1 MPAQSSASRA
11 SPPTS
16 LFIDEV
22 IAATPGGDPHL
33 KLCVQCGTC
42 GGSCPSGPDM
52 EHTPR
57 QLFAMIEAEMKDD
70 VLRSN
75 SPWYCVSCYFC
86 MVRCPQDVHI
96 TDLMYTLKRM
106 AIKEGL
112 WQESSASDAPDFS
125 ETFIDFVEQYGRSF
139 ELGLATRYH
148 LKHHPIGAMKMAGFG
163 IGMLRRGR
171 MDLTPNKIDGIDQL
185 KTILAKAKE
194 IGNREAQ
201 NGGDRSKGGGQ

>member
-1 MPAQSSASRA
+1 
-11 SPPTS
+11 
-16 LFIDEV
+16 
-22 IAATPGGDPHL
+22 
-33 KLCVQCGTC
+33 
-42 GGSCPSGPDM
+42 M
-52 EHTPR
+52 ENTPR
-57 QLFAMIEAEMKDD
+57 QLFAMIEAGMKDD

-75 SPWYCVSCYFC
+75 APWYCVSCYYC

-106 AIKEGL
+106 AIQEGL
-112 WQESSASDAPDFS
+112 WQQSSAADAPDFS

-148 LKHHPIGAMKMAGFG
+148 LKHHPIGAVKMAGFG

-194 IGNREAQ
+194 IGKREALY
-201 NGGDRSKGGGQ
+201 GGGRSNGGGQ